1 MFATLATALLCSG
14 SVPAVSRRFAIGAGL
29 SAAALP
35 TLPAVASNA
44 GAAKYASG
52 YVEPPKPTATVADIK
67 LNLYTPF
74 SSALA
79 NNDWQAVGR
88 FYADSATL
96 VNGVTKGV
104 SPSFVKGADIGAH
117 FAGRGLSSPSI
128 SIGSII
134 LEGEFLDVAHVTYNL
149 ESAPGAKPISG
160 LQRAVRDQ
168 EGKWRIDED
177 VFPLENGKV
186 YGMLKP
192 QRNLLTGKVFLALD
206 SALKF

>member
-1 MFATLATALLCSG
+1 MLCQSQFD
-14 SVPAVSRRFAIGAGL
+14 SL
-29 SAAALP
+29 C
-35 TLPAVASNA
+35 
-44 GAAKYASG
+44 KY
-52 YVEPPKPTATVADIK
+52 
-67 LNLYTPF
+67 
-74 SSALA
+74 
-79 NNDWQAVGR
+79 
-88 FYADSATL
+88 
-96 VNGVTKGV
+96 
-104 SPSFVKGADIGAH
+104 
-117 FAGRGLSSPSI
+117 
-128 SIGSII
+128 I